1 MLHVNE
7 NYSKIKPTYL
17 FAEIAHR
24 VAAHQ
29 QAHPDAK
36 IIRLGIGDV
45 TEPLCPAVIEAM
57 HKAVDDEAG
66 KGEKFYG
73 YGPEQGYAFLRDKI
87 AAVDFQERG
96 IDIKAD
102 EILVSDGAKCDC
114 GNIQELFAG
123 DVRIAVGDPVY
134 PVYVDT
140 NVMAGRHDITLLPC
154 TAANGFVPGPEA
166 LITDAT
172 DGGSG
177 APEPRPAEVDIVY
190 LCYPN
195 NPTGAVATKAQLQKW
210 VDWANANRKLILF
223 DAAYEAFIRTPG
235 IPHSIYEC
243 EGARKCAIEF
253 RSFSKTAGFTG
264 IRCGYTV
271 VPSDVVAY
279 DAAGNAVP
287 LKPMWTR
294 RQTTKFN
301 GASYITQRGAEAVYS
316 PEGRAQTKATI
327 DFYLENGRL
336 MKEALIAAGYE
347 VTGGGDSP
355 YLWVNVKGDSWA
367 FFDRLLKEANVVTT
381 PGAGFGKA
389 GEGYI
394 RISSFNSRANVLE
407 AIERLKTV
415 LAR

>member
-24 VAAHQ
+24 VSAHQ
-29 QAHPDAK
+29 RQNPEAK
-36 IIRLGIGDV
+36 VIRLGIGDV
-45 TEPLCPAVIEAM
+45 TEPLAPSVIAAM

-66 KGEKFYG
+66 KGDFHG
-73 YGPEQGYAFLRDKI
+73 YGPEQGYSFLREKI
-87 AAVDFQERG
+87 AKVDFQDRG
-96 IDIKAD
+96 IDISAD

-114 GNIQELFAG
+114 GNIQELFG
-123 DVRIAVGDPVY
+123 TDVRIAVGDPVY

-154 TAANGFVPGPEA
+154 TAENNFVPGPEDLRREA
-166 LITDAT
+166 GVA
-172 DGGSG
+172 
-177 APEPRPAEVDIVY
+177 EPDIVY

-195 NPTGAVATKAQLQKW
+195 NPTGAVATKAQLQAW
-210 VDWANANRKLILF
+210 VDWANAKKALILF
-223 DAAYEAFIRTPG
+223 DAAYEAFIRNPE

-243 EGARKCAIEF
+243 KGAKTCAIEI

-271 VPSDVVAY
+271 VPDGLVAY
-279 DAAGNAVP
+279 NADGSEVP
-287 LKPMWTR
+287 LRPMWTR

-301 GASYITQRGAEAVYS
+301 GASYITQRGAEAIYS
-316 PEGRAQTKATI
+316 PEGQRECRGII
-327 DFYLENGRL
+327 DFYLGNAKL
-336 MKEALIAAGYE
+336 MKDALKSLGYA
-347 VTGGGDSP
+347 VTGGDDSP
-355 YLWVNVKGDSWA
+355 YLWVNVKGDSWE

-394 RISSFNSRANVLE
+394 RISAFNSRENVLE
-407 AIERLKTV
+407 AIERLRKI
-415 LAR
+415 L